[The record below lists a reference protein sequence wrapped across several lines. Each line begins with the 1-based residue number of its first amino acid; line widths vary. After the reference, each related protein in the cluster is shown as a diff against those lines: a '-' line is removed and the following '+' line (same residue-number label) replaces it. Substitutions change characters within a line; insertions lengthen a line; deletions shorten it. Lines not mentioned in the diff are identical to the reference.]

1 MSEVLR
7 LENISMSFPS
17 PGGQGELEIL
27 KNISLSVEK
36 GASVSVMGRSGSG
49 KSTLL
54 YVSSLIERP
63 TGGNVYCS
71 GRKATDLSERQL
83 AALRRDMM
91 GFVFQNSLL
100 MEDFT
105 ALENVMLPLMNRGEG
120 RKKASLAAMQ
130 ALESMGL
137 ADRAGHRPF
146 ELSGGERQR
155 TAIAR
160 AMVTR
165 PEIIFADEPTG
176 ALDESSQRV
185 VEDIFAALAD
195 EGIALLLVTHDPDFA
210 LRMKQRYILE
220 HKELRQC

>member
-7 LENISMSFPS
+7 LENVSMSFPS

-27 KNISLSVEK
+27 RNISLVVEE

-54 YVSSLIERP
+54 YVSSLIEKP
-63 TGGNVYCS
+63 SGGNVYYS
-71 GRKATDLSERQL
+71 GRNVTDLPERQL

-105 ALENVMLPLMNRGEG
+105 ALENVMLPLMNRGEA

-130 ALESMGL
+130 ALEAMGL

-160 AMVTR
+160 AIVTR
-165 PEIIFADEPTG
+165 PKIIFADEPTG
-176 ALDESSQRV
+176 ALDEASQCV

-195 EGIALLLVTHDPDFA
+195 EGIALLLVTHDPGFA

>member
-63 TGGNVYCS
+63 TGGNVYFS

-130 ALESMGL
+130 ALEAMGL